1 MADPGFPLGGGANHP
16 EGAGHQ
22 QTIFAKISLRS
33 ANDREMY
40 LRREELNQ
48 RETTQRVLQIY
59 GTRDIVSTGLLT
71 LGHLM

>member
-1 MADPGFPLGGGANHP
+1 MKLKEFGSPGMGGVLRAP
-16 EGAGHQ
+16 
-22 QTIFAKISLRS
+22 IRS

-40 LRREELNQ
+40 LSREELNE